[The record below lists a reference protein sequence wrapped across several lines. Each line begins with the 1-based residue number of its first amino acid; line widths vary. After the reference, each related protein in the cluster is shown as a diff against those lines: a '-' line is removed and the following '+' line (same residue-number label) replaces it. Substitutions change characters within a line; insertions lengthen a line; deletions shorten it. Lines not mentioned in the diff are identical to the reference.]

1 MRKLLAIPILLMV
14 CLVPLVAEEVDGEPY
29 KILYTGDGI
38 AFVDTSDIYG
48 YIEIRDGPEKEGYE
62 FIYWL
67 GDDGIKYYPGY
78 GIGMTH
84 DLVLKPCYVKVV
96 APETEGSPVP
106 WVAVLVV
113 VSALIAMIAM
123 FMLAIRE

>member
-14 CLVPLVAEEVDGEPY
+14 CLVPLVAEEVDGETH
-29 KILYTGDGI
+29 KILYMNDDMV
-38 AFVDTSDIYG
+38 FVDTSTIDG
-48 YIEIRDGPEKEGYE
+48 YIVIRDGPEKEGYE

-67 GDDGIKYYPGY
+67 GDDGIKYYPGF
-78 GIGMTH
+78 GIGMTY

-96 APETEGSPVP
+96 APETEGNPIP
-106 WVAVLVV
+106 WIAVLAVV
-113 VSALIAMIAM
+113 IALVAMIAM

>member
-14 CLVPLVAEEVDGEPY
+14 CLVPLVAEEVDGETY

-67 GDDGIKYYPGY
+67 GDDGIKYYPGFE
-78 GIGMTH
+78 IGMTH
-84 DLVLKPCYVKVV
+84 DLVLKPCYVKTA
-96 APETEGSPVP
+96 APETGEHQFP
-106 WVAVLVV
+106 WIALLVV
-113 VSALIAMIAM
+113 VIALIAVVTM
-123 FMLAIRE
+123 FILAVRK